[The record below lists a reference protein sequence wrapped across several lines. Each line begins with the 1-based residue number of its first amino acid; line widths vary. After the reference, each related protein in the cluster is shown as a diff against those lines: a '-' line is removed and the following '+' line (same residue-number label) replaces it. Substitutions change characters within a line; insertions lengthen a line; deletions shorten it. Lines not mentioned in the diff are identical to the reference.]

1 MNNDRYKNWLL
12 KAKNK
17 FGNKFDYSQVE
28 YQNSHKKIKIIC
40 PLHGIFIQSPIVHLQ
55 TKTGCSKCG
64 ATLTVETV
72 IRKYGKDHY
81 HKTGIQLNQNLTREI
96 RNSNQEKT
104 RITQIKNKRWI
115 PENLIS
121 PWEKYKRSVRKISN
135 SQPLDTLLNHDKRGF
150 NKGKYNLDHI
160 YSIYDGFI
168 NNVDPAIIG
177 NIKNLRYITFEEN
190 RLKSHRSDVTIE
202 KLMELISDTTK

>member
-1 MNNDRYKNWLL
+1 MYNDRYKNWLV

-17 FGNKFDYSQVE
+17 FGDKFDYSEVE
-28 YQNSHKKIKIIC
+28 YQNSYKKIKIIC
-40 PLHGIFIQSPIVHLQ
+40 PLHGPFIQSPIVHLQ

-72 IRKYGKDHY
+72 INRYGKEHY
-81 HKTGIQLNQNLTREI
+81 HRTGIQLNQSLTREV

-104 RITQIKNKRWI
+104 RITQIKNKKWI
-115 PENLIS
+115 PDDLIS
-121 PWEKYKRSVRKISN
+121 PWERYKRIVRKISN
-135 SQPLDTLLNHDKRGF
+135 SQPLDTLLNYDKRGF
-150 NKGKYNLDHI
+150 SKGKYNLDHI
-160 YSIYDGFI
+160 YSVYDGFI
-168 NNVDPAIIG
+168 NNIDPEIIG